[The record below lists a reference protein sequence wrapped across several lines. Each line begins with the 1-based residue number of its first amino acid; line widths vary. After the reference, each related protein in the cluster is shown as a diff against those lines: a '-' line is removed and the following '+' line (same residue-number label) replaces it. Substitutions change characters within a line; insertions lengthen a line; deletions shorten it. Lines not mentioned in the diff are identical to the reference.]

1 MWRGSWKVAAALL
14 CTAAVAFALGQ
25 RSSSTSARPE
35 TAPSVAAAPQR
46 PVLIERTTGLDRDE
60 LRAIVR
66 EELSQHQAAAPRA
79 DAEVS
84 EDAQAES
91 AERQARRAEAL
102 AKASRVV
109 ERGIADGVWSID
121 EREALRTQLP
131 ALGEREIHAVLSP
144 LFQAINA
151 QRLTLDGPPI

>member
-1 MWRGSWKVAAALL
+1 MWRSSWKVAAALV
-14 CTAAVAFALGQ
+14 CTAAAAFALGQ
-25 RSSSTSARPE
+25 RNGTSAR
-35 TAPSVAAAPQR
+35 TVVAPAVATPAAQ
-46 PVLIERTTGLDRDE
+46 PVLIERHSGIDRDE

-66 EELSQHQAAAPRA
+66 EELSQHQGPSAARPEEGSEQDPA
-79 DAEVS
+79 DL
-84 EDAQAES
+84 
-91 AERQARRAEAL
+91 AERQARREEAL

-109 ERGIADGVWSID
+109 ESGIADGVWSIE
-121 EREALRTQLP
+121 EREALRSQLP